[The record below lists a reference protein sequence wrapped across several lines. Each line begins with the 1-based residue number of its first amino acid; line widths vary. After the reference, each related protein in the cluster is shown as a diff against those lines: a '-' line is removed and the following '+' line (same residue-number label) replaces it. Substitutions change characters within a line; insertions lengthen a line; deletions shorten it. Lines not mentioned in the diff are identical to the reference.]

1 MLEPWAHILTFV
13 VGDYKT
19 LLALYTLVPL
29 SLLFA
34 FVSLAL
40 IPILA
45 FPSRVDSLYP
55 YPPYLPYP
63 LPEIFTAAALW
74 SLAYLLRDPLYATC
88 IFLAS
93 LIPFPSRRF
102 PELLPFL
109 TSSFSAILQSASTL
123 FLRQLAVPILLVPY
137 FSSDHSNLLW
147 PLLYEGI
154 RTPHQHDF
162 PVWQDVA
169 FRRVWW
175 IALGWAMAE
184 AVVGIKQGYE
194 NIGLYKDVLVGVR
207 VNATRSKLMAETR
220 LRSIPVDRTPS
231 NGQAADYNSIAPAQ
245 RDQNGQWRDTSTN
258 SRTGEAML
266 SAITPQGRHQSI
278 SRSPPDFDLRHY
290 SADELRSSGITAETR
305 PLLSRQMTREGD
317 RLMVE
322 NEVERD
328 LEELIMLKNRE
339 ELEEIYGTP
348 VIVSLSHRSRQIQLA
363 ESLVC
368 AAHSSVRLMLAPRQL
383 YPLFTGDHTPT
394 HVGIHALN
402 VCLSSFRRSSVYT
415 FQAFK

>member
-29 SLLFA
+29 SSLFA

-102 PELLPFL
+102 SELIPFL

-266 SAITPQGRHQSI
+266 SAITPQGR
-278 SRSPPDFDLRHY
+278 PPDFDLRHY

-348 VIVSLSHRSRQIQLA
+348 VIVSQ
-363 ESLVC
+363 
-368 AAHSSVRLMLAPRQL
+368 P
-383 YPLFTGDHTPT
+383 
-394 HVGIHALN
+394 
-402 VCLSSFRRSSVYT
+402 
-415 FQAFK
+415 